1 MREDRSRHIPCH
13 RAFADRES
21 VMCALT
27 RRVASCRYAVKLSR
41 KVLSSG
47 LWLGLAFLPTSSH
60 ALEPSTDHDVVIV
73 GGGTSGLYA
82 AYTLKSL
89 GYDVLILEASNRHG
103 GRLYSDTLGDVG
115 IERGAEEL
123 YADSGENLNFVFDDI
138 VAEYGS
144 GAQIPMFTGQTMI
157 EMDGGTTCLGNSCG
171 SDSDIRDYWDFFY
184 DAEDHD
190 NDGSD
195 PLVSTHLES
204 WGGSG
209 GVDSGH
215 RAYHLYEDGIAGTF
229 GTTVEKLGLRS
240 LSRESNTFDLSGNVY
255 GLAPTGY
262 LDALNQLYFDSVVP
276 SNILYN
282 RPVVEVDTSG
292 IKPVAIDSTGVYHYA
307 DAIIVTVSLGVLKA
321 DLIDFTPDHSVAKQ
335 NAIDTIGFGNG
346 MKISLRF
353 SSQFW
358 AGNMGW
364 LLMTGPLASCWVPG
378 SYQPGTSDNVLTCFL
393 MGRNSEVMEALAD
406 DAARITQSL
415 DDLDV
420 VFGSLPF
427 ASRPTQVY
435 IDGSVQ
441 NWTAEPYVLGSYSFP
456 APGTRP
462 GANGSTTER
471 EVLAQQVG
479 TELYFAGEA
488 THNTA
493 PATVIGAMRS
503 GERAAGEVDSD
514 AGGPPAAGTPTADF
528 SASVTAGAAPL
539 DVDFTD
545 LSSQIPTGWSWNF
558 GDTGTSSAE
567 HPSHQY
573 TMVGTYSVS
582 LTATNASGTHTR
594 VFPNLI
600 TVPEP
605 SGLLTLVAGIAGLA
619 GLQSIRGGRR
629 ASKL

>member
-1 MREDRSRHIPCH
+1 
-13 RAFADRES
+13 
-21 VMCALT
+21 
-27 RRVASCRYAVKLSR
+27 
-41 KVLSSG
+41 
-47 LWLGLAFLPTSSH
+47 LAFLPTSSH

-82 AYTLKSL
+82 AYTLKNL
-89 GYDVLILEASNRHG
+89 GYDVLVLEASNRHG

-138 VAEYGS
+138 AAEYGS

-157 EMDGGTTCLGNSCG
+157 EMDGGATCLGNSCG
-171 SDSDIRDYWDFFY
+171 SDSDIRDYWDFYY

-195 PLVSTHLES
+195 PLVSTYLES

-209 GVDSGH
+209 GVNSAH

-276 SNILYN
+276 SNILFN

-292 IKPVAIDSTGVYHYA
+292 IKPVAIDSTGVHHYA

-358 AGNMGW
+358 AGNMAW

-378 SYQPGTSDNVLTCFL
+378 SYQPATSDNVLTCFL

-406 DAARITQSL
+406 DAARITQAL

-435 IDGSVQ
+435 IDGTVQ
-441 NWTAEPYVLGSYSFP
+441 NWTAEPYILGSYSFP

-493 PATVIGAMRS
+493 PATVIGAMRT

-514 AGGPPAAGTPTADF
+514 AGGPPHADAPTADF
-528 SASVTAGAAPL
+528 SASNTSGIQGME
-539 DVDFTD
+539 VDFTD
-545 LSSQIPTGWSWNF
+545 FSSQTPTGWSWDF
-558 GDTGTSSAE
+558 GDTWTSTSQ
-567 HPSHQY
+567 HPTHWY
-573 TMVGTYSVS
+573 NLPGTYTVTLQAS
-582 LTATNASGTHTR
+582 NANGSHTR
-594 VFPNLI
+594 VFPKLI
-600 TVPEP
+600 AVPEP
-605 SGLLTLVAGIAGLA
+605 LALVQLVAGIAGLA
-619 GLQSIRGGRR
+619 GLQRIRGRNARLEAAARQGANGVRR
-629 ASKL
+629 ADPTVP

>member
-1 MREDRSRHIPCH
+1 
-13 RAFADRES
+13 
-21 VMCALT
+21 V
-27 RRVASCRYAVKLSR
+27 
-41 KVLSSG
+41 
-47 LWLGLAFLPTSSH
+47 
-60 ALEPSTDHDVVIV
+60 EPSTDHDVVIV
-73 GGGTSGLYA
+73 GGGVSGLYA
-82 AYTLKSL
+82 AYTLKNL

-123 YADSGENLNFVFDDI
+123 YADSGENLNFVYDAI
-138 VAEYGS
+138 VAQYGA
-144 GAQIPMFTGQTMI
+144 GAQIQMFTGQTYI
-157 EMDGGTTCLGNSCG
+157 EMDGGTVCSGGACG
-171 SDSDIRDYWDFFY
+171 SDSDIYDYWDFYY

-195 PLVSTHLES
+195 PLVSTYLES

-215 RAYHLYEDGIAGTF
+215 RARHLYEDGIAGTY

-240 LSRESNTFDLSGNVY
+240 LSREINAFNLSGTVY

-262 LDALNQLYFDSVVP
+262 LDALNQLYFDTVVP
-276 SNILYN
+276 SNILLN
-282 RPVVEVDTSG
+282 RPVVEIDTSG
-292 IKPVAIDSTGVYHYA
+292 IKPVAIDNTGVYHYA

-321 DLIDFTPDHSVAKQ
+321 DLIDFTPDHQASKQ
-335 NAIDTIGFGNG
+335 NAINTIGFGNG

-358 AGNMGW
+358 NSNMGW

-378 SYQPGTSDNVLTCFL
+378 QYQPSSSDNVLTCFL
-393 MGRNSEVMEALAD
+393 MGKNSEVMEALPN
-406 DAARITQSL
+406 DAARITQAL

-427 ASRPTQVY
+427 SSHPTQVY
-435 IDGSVQ
+435 IDGTVQ

-456 APGTRP
+456 APDTRP

-471 EVLAQQVG
+471 EVLAQPVG
-479 TELYFAGEA
+479 TVLYFAGEA

-493 PATVIGAMRS
+493 NSTVIGAMRT

-514 AGGPPAAGTPTADF
+514 AGGPPAAGTPTSDF
-528 SASVTAGAAPL
+528 MASVTSGSVPL

-545 LSSQIPTGWSWNF
+545 LSSQTPTGWAWNF
-558 GDTGTSSAE
+558 GDTGTSGIQN
-567 HPSHQY
+567 PSHQY
-573 TMVGTYSVS
+573 TVPGTYTVS
-582 LTATNASGTHTR
+582 LTSTNASGSHTR
-594 VFPNLI
+594 VQPNLII

-605 SGLLTLVAGIAGLA
+605 SAIVGLGSGVFALTL
-619 GLQSIRGGRR
+619 LQARR
-629 ASKL
+629 KRTRT